1 MSVTIVKTGIYCSV
15 QDQGRRGYQRY
26 GVPVSGAMDKHAAAV
41 ANLLCGNTYDLAVLE
56 FVLHGASIQFDDD
69 TLIAFAGSGAIP
81 VVISPS
87 LQPGSLQGPAL
98 GGSLVGGTGNTTAL
112 PVHKCI
118 FVPKNTIVELQYSD
132 KGCMMY
138 MAIAGGIDVPMVM
151 GSRSMYAPVGA
162 GGKQVAGGRLQV
174 AEMTEVSRNIIKNMV
189 GDKVVVST
197 WGAIELIEEVE
208 TDCVRVMR
216 GHEWEQFNR
225 VSQNKWLNDRFTIS
239 NASDRMGVKLEG
251 GGLQVAGGRLQAAG
265 YEMISTAVTMGT
277 VQVIP
282 DGSPLI
288 LMADAQT
295 TGGYPRIAQVIDAD
309 LPILAQKRPG
319 DKIRFRE
326 VSPLVAEEL
335 YVNRQEELIRLKRN
349 IRTKFSI

>member
-1 MSVTIVKTGIYCSV
+1 
-15 QDQGRRGYQRY
+15 
-26 GVPVSGAMDKHAAAV
+26 
-41 ANLLCGNTYDLAVLE
+41 
-56 FVLHGASIQFDDD
+56 
-69 TLIAFAGSGAIP
+69 
-81 VVISPS
+81 
-87 LQPGSLQGPAL
+87 
-98 GGSLVGGTGNTTAL
+98 
-112 PVHKCI
+112 
-118 FVPKNTIVELQYSD
+118 
-132 KGCMMY
+132 
-138 MAIAGGIDVPMVM
+138 
-151 GSRSMYAPVGA
+151 
-162 GGKQVAGGRLQV
+162 VAGGRLQV
-174 AEMTEVSRNIIKNMV
+174 AEMSEVSRNIVKTIA
-189 GDKVVVST
+189 GDHVVVSK

-216 GHEWEQFNR
+216 GHEWEQFSR

-239 NASDRMGVKLEG
+239 NSSDRMGVKLEG
-251 GGLQVAGGRLQAAG
+251 GGLQIASGGSQIACN
-265 YEMISTAVTMGT
+265 EMISTAVTMGT